1 MNLKIITFLVNFL
14 LLAVI
19 ALSQTGMVATTVL
32 AVTSPVTAPVS
43 YFTYYIR
50 GKLTYRLLNILPI
63 PARGITVT
71 AKNLSSNDIFTAKTG
86 INGAYTLEVKQ
97 ASASALYS
105 VRPATPGAEQIKWIP
120 EEIRK
125 VISKDVTGFD
135 FVGTSI
141 TSKTSQTLNKTSR
154 K

>member
-1 MNLKIITFLVNFL
+1 M
-14 LLAVI
+14 
-19 ALSQTGMVATTVL
+19 
-32 AVTSPVTAPVS
+32 
-43 YFTYYIR
+43 
-50 GKLTYRLLNILPI
+50 